1 MSDVYAALDRLGA
14 RTHVYARTIV
24 PTATEDPTFPSGPR
38 HPEPNT
44 ALLGGVAQSSMRTV
58 PHASH
63 PHGGPNAQQRE
74 PSHAFP
80 TTNLP
85 PFPSGPQPQPQVEE
99 PSTSVSQIDPSLEG
113 HGHAGHAGDDALM
126 MVDAETGLAL
136 PE

>member
-24 PTATEDPTFPSGPR
+24 PTATEDPTFPSAPR
-38 HPEPNT
+38 HPEPN
-44 ALLGGVAQSSMRTV
+44 AHLGGVAQSSMRTV

-63 PHGGPNAQQRE
+63 PHGGPSNAQQRE
-74 PSHAFP
+74 PPHAFP
-80 TTNLP
+80 TMNLP

-99 PSTSVSQIDPSLEG
+99 PSSSVAQIDPSLEG
-113 HGHAGHAGDDALM
+113 HEDAGHAGNDALM